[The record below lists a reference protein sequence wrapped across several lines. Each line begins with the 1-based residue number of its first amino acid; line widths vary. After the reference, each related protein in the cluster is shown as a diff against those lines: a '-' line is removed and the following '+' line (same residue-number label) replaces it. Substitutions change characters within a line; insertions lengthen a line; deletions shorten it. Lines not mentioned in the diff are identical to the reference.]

1 MLNLKLFESLKK
13 LSFLFVRKV
22 KCGRFET
29 VINPVRPVSNVV
41 LLLFYAGSTSEH
53 NSNMTVA

>member
-41 LLLFYAGSTSEH
+41 LLLFYADSTSEH
-53 NSNMTVA
+53 DSNMTVA

>member
-1 MLNLKLFESLKK
+1 MNFANPFIGRINLALKKRLNLKLFESLKK

-29 VINPVRPVSNVV
+29 V
-41 LLLFYAGSTSEH
+41 FKG
-53 NSNMTVA
+53 VA

>member
-1 MLNLKLFESLKK
+1 MNFANPLIGRIKFSFEKRFNLKLFESLKK

-29 VINPVRPVSNVV
+29 VINISRV
-41 LLLFYAGSTSEH
+41 
-53 NSNMTVA
+53 